1 MQGSRLTTYELVK
14 DGFNVSL
21 IAETMVG
28 YMMSKGHIDKV
39 ITGADRITRD
49 GYVFNKIGTYQ
60 LSVLAE
66 KHGIPFY
73 VAAPTSSFDLNS
85 DHDTIVIEKRDIIE
99 LVRIGRVRMVPK
111 GVNIINPAFDV
122 TPPQLISGIVTNE
135 GVVYPP
141 LVENIDRLIR
151 PHL

>member
-21 IAETMVG
+21 IADTMVG

-66 KHGIPFY
+66 KHGIPLY

-122 TPPQLISGIVTNE
+122 TPRQLISGIVTNE

-141 LVENIDRLIR
+141 LVEYIDRLIR
-151 PHL
+151 QHL

>member
-21 IAETMVG
+21 IADTMVG
-28 YMMSKGHIDKV
+28 YMMGKGYVDKV
-39 ITGADRITRD
+39 ITGADRITKD
-49 GYVFNKIGTYQ
+49 GYIFNKIGTYQ

-73 VAAPTSSFDLNS
+73 AAAPISSFDLSSN
-85 DHDTIVIEKRDIIE
+85 HDSIVIEKRNIAE
-99 LVRIGRVRMVPK
+99 MLKVGRRRIVPK
-111 GVNIINPAFDV
+111 GVNIINPAFDA
-122 TPPQLISGIVTNE
+122 TPPQLISGIITNV

-141 LVENIDRLIR
+141 LVKNIKKLIR

>member
-21 IAETMVG
+21 IADTMVG

-73 VAAPTSSFDLNS
+73 AAAPTSSFDLNS

-99 LVRIGRVRMVPK
+99 LVKIGRVRMVPK

-122 TPPQLISGIVTNE
+122 TPPQLISGIVTNK

>member
-21 IAETMVG
+21 IADTMVG
-28 YMMSKGHIDKV
+28 YMMSKGYIDKV
-39 ITGADRITRD
+39 ITGANRITRD

-73 VAAPTSSFDLNS
+73 TAAPTSSFDLNS
-85 DHDTIVIEKRDIIE
+85 DHDSIVIEKRDIVEI
-99 LVRIGRVRMVPK
+99 LKIGRVRMVPK

-135 GVVYPP
+135 GIVYPP
-141 LVENIDRLIR
+141 LVENIEKLIR